1 MTDYVAW
8 QATAQ
13 DDTGAIVVT
22 PSIEVRHRS
31 DNSLATI
38 YSTAAGV
45 ALANP
50 FPGGTD
56 GFFQFFVAPGVYTIE
71 ATKGG
76 STITWIE
83 HITSAY
89 DGMRGYNVKAF
100 GALGDGAT
108 DDSGAIQSAINA
120 AATDGASR
128 VYFPAGTYAC
138 AADLYFCHDPVNNT
152 GYPAPVGTSAT
163 LYGGRCI
170 YEGAG
175 RMSRRDYERD
185 HYSGSILEFGAGKR
199 AIFSIAD
206 TYRAWC
212 KTVTNLSFV
221 GSNGTIVS
229 DPYAASHTVYDR
241 IFIGT
246 DAAVA
251 DTAVFHI
258 SDNYLCRFSQIEI
271 IGDKALTG
279 RVGWGLWVEPS
290 DTAGG
295 GNVFDGINCAYLDK
309 AIVFGREYDA
319 AKTAFTD
326 ATKGNHLIACQ
337 GHYADVGIHVR
348 HGVIGLTLT
357 ACWAE
362 HCDIAP
368 LKVSDSARG
377 VTILDLTASIATGE
391 IGERGLIVIGD
402 DTGTAG
408 IDAAY
413 SVKVEGGHLFCTAGL
428 AGVFVY
434 DAAQDVAIERVNFMN
449 GAGCAVGIEGG
460 VGGEITLGGNQY
472 FPETAASEI
481 VAAYRVSTIA
491 GTFGAPVYT
500 DKAAYALELDY
511 RPAPL
516 AADLDCSTW
525 RRPPRQVSLDT
536 LSADRTLTLP
546 DLAASGGRLAELE
559 VIKPYAANDA
569 VVDAGA
575 GKTIKGVQTIVVKK
589 GYTSVKIVHG
599 GSGLGRWDV
608 IAETVTPQALFGPKT
623 DNSGGTEAWQLVAV
637 SGTGDDANINHNWAT
652 LAAQVEA
659 LRQVLNAAALLK

>member
-1 MTDYVAW
+1 MLVASTEAARGVGIIW
-8 QATAQ
+8 
-13 DDTGAIVVT
+13 
-22 PSIEVRHRS
+22 
-31 DNSLATI
+31 LAGTI
-38 YSTAAGV
+38 AY
-45 ALANP
+45 
-50 FPGGTD
+50 
-56 GFFQFFVAPGVYTIE
+56 IE
-71 ATKGG
+71 AASGASDHHLTTGG
-76 STITWIE
+76 GVKLYVHPES
-83 HITSAY
+83 
-89 DGMRGYNVKAF
+89 RGYDVTAF
-100 GALGDGAT
+100 GAIGDGVT
-108 DDSGAIQSAINA
+108 DDSGAIQAAINA
-120 AATDGASR
+120 SATDGAHR

-138 AADLYFCHDPVNNT
+138 ADDLYFCHDPVNNA
-152 GYPAPVGTSAT
+152 GYPAPVGPQAT

-175 RMSRRDYERD
+175 RMTRRDYEQD
-185 HYSGSILEFGAGKR
+185 HYSGSVVEFGAGKK
-199 AIFSIAD
+199 AVFSIAD

-229 DPYAASHTVYDR
+229 DTFAAAHTVYDR

-251 DTAVFHI
+251 DTPVFHI
-258 SDNYLCRFSQIEI
+258 SDDYLCRFSQIEI
-271 IGDKALTG
+271 IGDKTLTTG
-279 RVGWGLWVEPS
+279 RVGWGLHVEPS

-295 GNVFDGINCAYLDK
+295 SNVFDGIDCAYLDK
-309 AIVFGREYDA
+309 GIVFGRPYDA

-326 ATKGNHLIACQ
+326 ITKSNHLIACQ
-337 GHYADVGIHVR
+337 GHYANIGIHIM
-348 HGVIGLTLT
+348 HGVMGLTLT
-357 ACWAE
+357 ACWVE

-391 IGERGLIVIGD
+391 IGERGLVVIGD

-413 SVKVEGGHLFCTAGL
+413 SVKVEGGHFFCTAGL

-434 DAAQDVAIERVNFMN
+434 DAAQDVSIERVNFTN

-460 VGGEITLGGNQY
+460 VGGEITLSGNQY
-472 FPETAASEI
+472 FPETATSEI

-500 DKAAYALELDY
+500 DRAAYALELDY
-511 RPAPL
+511 TPAPL

-525 RRPPRQVSLDT
+525 RRPPRHVSLDT

-575 GKTIKGVQTIVVKK
+575 GKTIRGAQTVIVDK

-599 GSGLGRWDV
+599 GTGSNRWDV
-608 IAETVTPQALFGPKT
+608 IAETVTPQAVFAAKT
-623 DNSGGTEAWQLVAV
+623 DNSGGTPAGQLVAV
-637 SGTGDDANINHNWAT
+637 SGSGDDANINNNWAT
-652 LAAQVEA
+652 VAEQIEA
-659 LRQVLNAAALLK
+659 LRQALSAAGLLK